1 MQDSNLMLNYS
12 LHFICNSAPQIR
24 KSVSAE
30 VNYGIRFTETA
41 ELDTFLKQLC
51 AEVHNRL
58 TEIGAKGRTITLKY
72 MVRAADAPVETAK
85 FMGHG
90 FCDNVTKS
98 TTLPSSTNELAVIT
112 QTVFSIKNALNVPA
126 DELRGIG
133 IQISKLD
140 TLAAN
145 KDARSNT
152 LRNMFQ
158 KVIEKNRSNAT
169 DQATNNQTSR
179 DDLRIENRISSLR
192 KTKSF
197 ELPTTSR
204 RIGDLFAVM
213 SSKPKLENCLENL
226 DLDVLAQLPAE
237 IREEVLRDKNLLL
250 KNTNNDIGT
259 PKLHRKPTARKIEDD
274 FQLKTDAERKFLA
287 STSVSM
293 QSSISAGN
301 ILDQPNWRIIMT
313 EWLESTSEPIE
324 CDTEI
329 ITGYF
334 REFMAVRR
342 LNEVH
347 LSLRFLHRYCGLIE
361 LLDSFRIQIDSPMY
375 FSLQQN
381 F

>member
-1 MQDSNLMLNYS
+1 MSRHRHQTISIRSGEQLSAHARFQINFES
-12 LHFICNSAPQIR
+12 LQIFHLRTQIR

-51 AEVHNRL
+51 AEVHSRL
-58 TEIGAKGRTITLKY
+58 TEIEAKGKTITLKY

-98 TTLPSSTNELAVIT
+98 TTLPSSTNELTVIT
-112 QTVFSIKNALNVPA
+112 QTIFSIKNALNIAA

-140 TLAAN
+140 TMSTAN
-145 KDARSNT
+145 KDAKSNT
-152 LRNMFQ
+152 LKNMFQ

-169 DQATNNQTSR
+169 DQPSNNQTSR
-179 DDLRIENRISSLR
+179 EDVRIENRISSLR

-197 ELPTTSR
+197 DLPTTSR
-204 RIGDLFAVM
+204 RIGDMFAVM
-213 SSKPKLENCLENL
+213 ASKPKIENYLENL
-226 DLDVLAQLPAE
+226 DLDVLAQLPDE
-237 IREEVLRDKNLLL
+237 IREEVLRDQNLLL
-250 KNTNNDIGT
+250 KNTKI
-259 PKLHRKPTARKIEDD
+259 HRKPTARKIEDD
-274 FQLKTDAERKFLA
+274 FQSKIDVEQKLVV
-287 STSVSM
+287 STSNSM
-293 QSSISAGN
+293 QSSTASISAGN

-313 EWLESTSEPIE
+313 EWLESTSDPVEY
-324 CDTEI
+324 DTDI

-334 REFMAVRR
+334 REFMVVRR

-347 LSLRFLHRYCGLIE
+347 LYLKFLHR
-361 LLDSFRIQIDSPMY
+361 
-375 FSLQQN
+375 
-381 F
+381 